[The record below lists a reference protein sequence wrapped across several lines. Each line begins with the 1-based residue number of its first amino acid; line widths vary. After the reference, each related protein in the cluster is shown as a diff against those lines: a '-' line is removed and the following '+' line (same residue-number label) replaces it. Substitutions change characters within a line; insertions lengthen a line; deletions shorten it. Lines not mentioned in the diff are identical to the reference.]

1 MTYLPQNLTNN
12 GCPLCS
18 NILNIS
24 ITNATIIPQITV
36 SYITASQYKFVVR
49 FMFGVLITN
58 QFFTF
63 TVRINNSFSS
73 YFSASDMQQIKI
85 VSIDLA
91 KLALFESVGTLSLEN
106 PSNTT
111 TTTVSNSS
119 SPTITIPGV
128 PAEAVKI
135 LFPN

>member
-1 MTYLPQNLTNN
+1 MTYLPQSLTNN

-63 TVRINNSFSS
+63 SVRINNSFNS
-73 YFSASDMQQIKI
+73 YFSASDMQQVKI
-85 VSIDLA
+85 VSVNLA
-91 KLALFESVGTLSLEN
+91 KLALFESVGALTFEN
-106 PSNTT
+106 ASNSTT
-111 TTTVSNSS
+111 NTVSNSV

-128 PAEAVKI
+128 PA
-135 LFPN
+135 